1 MTNRHAKPTAAAL
14 AERTYRKV
22 LALRTT
28 LLNQMAHIRLDLAA
42 ERREDREHM
51 KTLIDHCARL
61 LREQE
66 TLQRQLYAVRE
77 LKDSAQYG
85 QRDSKLFES
94 NVGGLDWSKYTPKP
108 ATHEAF
114 IAGKCAWADKH
125 RINERCIHCGEIQI
139 APENY
144 DANARD
150 FGTPNVYEKMA
161 ADIFNAPWQRDPVFW
176 CDQHLSY
183 CVKISDRCHRLA
195 HANSCSNQNVLR
207 PEGMFEGAEECAC
220 RHWGPI

>member
-1 MTNRHAKPTAAAL
+1 MPNKRHAKPTAAAL
-14 AERTYRKV
+14 SERTYRHV
-22 LALRTT
+22 LAFKRT

-42 ERREDREHM
+42 ARREDREHM

-61 LREQE
+61 LREKE
-66 TLQRQLYAVRE
+66 TLQRRLA
-77 LKDSAQYG
+77 A
-85 QRDSKLFES
+85 FEAPLTG
-94 NVGGLDWSKYTPKP
+94 NCEIPM
-108 ATHEAF
+108 ATKASSFEEF

-144 DANARD
+144 DTNGRD